1 MPSTTMTTGHAL
13 RRARELADTSERAAA
28 RSLGVR
34 RSTLR
39 DWEADRAAPDADQ
52 LAAAVRLYS
61 VDLETIWPD
70 RRPLISAD
78 EPDVLRVG
86 DERVPVETDPV
97 IGPDGVRR
105 IDNRVVLTRY
115 LAAVRRQRGLDP
127 NERVDL
133 RADDIA
139 SLANVLDLDDT
150 ALEAELA
157 ELLDLTPAGARW
169 TMRALVVGGLMAIG
183 ATSAIG
189 STWFSPATAAPLE
202 SATPVT
208 HVVDAA
214 TVAPDEAAPDTGTP
228 TTEVSEQ
235 ALVQTPNTAEAPPTE
250 LAPPTTQ
257 APSSDIATP
266 VVDPSSPFSTEPSSI
281 AVELAPAVFAVAPAT
296 EWSPVDTSPFSTTPN
311 DQVDAD
317 VQAAL
322 PAPPA
327 ELPAPPPDA

>member
-13 RRARELADTSERAAA
+13 QRARELADMSERAAA

-39 DWEADRAAPDADQ
+39 AWEAEQRAPDADQ

-70 RRPLISAD
+70 RRPLISAE

-86 DERVPVETDPV
+86 AERVPVETDPV
-97 IGPDGVRR
+97 IDPDGVRR
-105 IDNRVVLTRY
+105 VDNRVVLTRY
-115 LAAVRRQRGLDP
+115 LAAVRRQRGLGP
-127 NERVDL
+127 TERVDL

-139 SLANVLDLDDT
+139 SLAHVLDLDDD
-150 ALEAELA
+150 ALESELA

-202 SATPVT
+202 TATPVT
-208 HVVDAA
+208 HVVEAP
-214 TVAPDEAAPDTGTP
+214 TVADPAVSDLATP

-235 ALVQTPNTAEAPPTE
+235 ALVQTPSTVEAPSTE

-257 APSSDIATP
+257 TPSSDVATP
-266 VVDPSSPFSTEPSSI
+266 VADPSSPFSTEPSSI

-311 DQVDAD
+311 DQVDAGP
-317 VQAAL
+317 QAAL

-327 ELPAPPPDA
+327 ELPAPPEV

>member
-13 RRARELADTSERAAA
+13 RRARELADMSERAAA

-39 DWEADRAAPDADQ
+39 DWEADQAAPDADR

-86 DERVPVETDPV
+86 AERVPVETDPV
-97 IGPDGVRR
+97 IDPDGVRR

-115 LAAVRRQRGLDP
+115 LAAVRRQRGLGP
-127 NERVDL
+127 TERVDL

-150 ALEAELA
+150 ALETELA

-202 SATPVT
+202 TATPVT
-208 HVVDAA
+208 HVVESAV
-214 TVAPDEAAPDTGTP
+214 TEALEFATP

-235 ALVQTPNTAEAPPTE
+235 ALVQTPGTVETPSTE

-257 APSSDIATP
+257 TPSSDVATP
-266 VVDPSSPFSTEPSSI
+266 VADPASPFSTEPSSI

-311 DQVDAD
+311 DQAD
-317 VQAAL
+317 VGSQAAL

-327 ELPAPPPDA
+327 ELPAPPSDA

>member
-39 DWEADRAAPDADQ
+39 DWEADRAAPDSDQ

-97 IGPDGVRR
+97 IDPDGVRR

-127 NERVDL
+127 TERVDL

-139 SLANVLDLDDT
+139 SLANVLDLDDA
-150 ALEAELA
+150 ALETELA

-202 SATPVT
+202 TATPVT
-208 HVVDAA
+208 HVVDAP
-214 TVAPDEAAPDTGTP
+214 TVAPETGTP

-235 ALVQTPNTAEAPPTE
+235 ALVQTPDTVEAPSTE

-257 APSSDIATP
+257 APSSDVATP

-311 DQVDAD
+311 DQVDAE
-317 VQAAL
+317 VPAAL

-327 ELPAPPPDA
+327 ELPAELPALPPEL

>member
-13 RRARELADTSERAAA
+13 RRARELADMSERAAA

-39 DWEADRAAPDADQ
+39 DWEADAAGPNADQ

-127 NERVDL
+127 TERVDL

-139 SLANVLDLDDT
+139 SLAGVLDLDDS
-150 ALEAELA
+150 ALETELA

-202 SATPVT
+202 TATPVT
-208 HVVDAA
+208 HVVESSTTAA
-214 TVAPDEAAPDTGTP
+214 HETVTP
-228 TTEVSEQ
+228 PAEVSEQ
-235 ALVQTPNTAEAPPTE
+235 ALVQTPNALESPPTE

-257 APSSDIATP
+257 TPSEDTAIPIA
-266 VVDPSSPFSTEPSSI
+266 DPASPFSTEPSSI

-296 EWSPVDTSPFSTTPN
+296 EWSPVETSPFSTTPN
-311 DQVDAD
+311 DQVDAAP
-317 VQAAL
+317 QAAL

-327 ELPAPPPDA
+327 ELPAPPPEA